1 MMPNNCIVAVD
12 ILSNLLH
19 ENKIDFI
26 VLNGL
31 SLARLN
37 SEPTSC
43 MEDVIDFYVF
53 SKDREK
59 ALTLL
64 KEHVQISEDNSS
76 GYYCQYTIGRIL
88 CKLFYQ
94 TAFWDSKSKQRYWD
108 DLIDCYFGDILD
120 HVKINDVEIPILPPT
135 LYAINLFA
143 YIYNLYKSQG
153 LTIEYFLEWKKFFE
167 EKHDE
172 IVVQELTAKL
182 DKLGM
187 FREFNAFGE
196 VLVKA
201 LDMDERCFPY
211 PIMGA
216 NQLSIAKIMKR
227 IKNVRSDSG
236 SLLFNL

>member
-1 MMPNNCIVAVD
+1 MPNNLIVAVD

-64 KEHVQISEDNSS
+64 KEHVQISEDNSDS
-76 GYYCQYTIGRIL
+76 YRLFTFESIL

-94 TAFWDSKSKQRYWD
+94 TAIWGSKSKQRYWD
-108 DLIDCYFGDILD
+108 DLIDSYFGDLLD
-120 HVKINDVEIPILPPT
+120 HVRINDVEIPILPPT
-135 LYAINLFA
+135 LYAINQFA
-143 YIYNLYKSQG
+143 HIYNLYKGRS
-153 LTIEYFLEWKKFFE
+153 LTIEHFLEWKKFFE
-167 EKHDE
+167 EKHNE

-182 DKLGM
+182 DKLSA
-187 FREFNAFGE
+187 FHEFKAFGS

-201 LDMDERCFPY
+201 LGMEGKCFPY
-211 PIMGA
+211 TITDSYLFPMV
-216 NQLSIAKIMKR
+216 KIMEKV
-227 IKNVRSDSG
+227 KN
-236 SLLFNL
+236 N

>member
-1 MMPNNCIVAVD
+1 MPNNRIFALD

-31 SLARLN
+31 SLARLD
-37 SEPTSC
+37 SGSTSC
-43 MEDVIDFYVF
+43 MDDGIDFYVF

-64 KEHVQISEDNSS
+64 KEYVQFSEDNSGS
-76 GYYCQYTIGRIL
+76 YRLFTIGSIF

-94 TAFWDSKSKQRYWD
+94 TAIWGSKSKQRYWD
-108 DLIDCYFGDILD
+108 DLIDSYFGDILD
-120 HVKINDVEIPILPPT
+120 YVRINDVEIPILPPT
-135 LYAINLFA
+135 LYAINQFA
-143 YIYNLYKSQG
+143 HIYNLYKGRS
-153 LTIEYFLEWKKFFE
+153 LTIEHFLEWKKFFE

-182 DKLGM
+182 DKLSA
-187 FREFNAFGE
+187 FHEFKAFGS

-201 LDMDERCFPY
+201 LGMEGKCFPY
-211 PIMGA
+211 TITDSYLFPMV
-216 NQLSIAKIMKR
+216 KIMEKV
-227 IKNVRSDSG
+227 KN
-236 SLLFNL
+236 N

>member
-1 MMPNNCIVAVD
+1 MEILKMPNNRIAAVV

-19 ENKIDFI
+19 ENRIDFF

-31 SLARLN
+31 SLARLDFWTTWSMDDGIN
-37 SEPTSC
+37 
-43 MEDVIDFYVF
+43 FYVF

-64 KEHVQISEDNSS
+64 KEHLQTSEDDSS
-76 GYYCQYTIGRIL
+76 GYCQYTIGSIP

-108 DLIDCYFGDILD
+108 DLINCYFGDILD
-120 HVKINDVEIPILPPT
+120 HVKINDVEIPILPST
-135 LYAINLFA
+135 LYAINMFA
-143 YIYNLYKSQG
+143 HIYNLYKSRS
-153 LTIEYFLEWKKFFE
+153 LTIEHFLQWKKFFE

-172 IVVQELTAKL
+172 IVEQELIAKL

-187 FREFNAFGE
+187 LREFKAFGT

-201 LDMDERCFPY
+201 LDMDERSFPCTITDSDQSSMVE
-211 PIMGA
+211 IMERVI
-216 NQLSIAKIMKR
+216 N
-227 IKNVRSDSG
+227 N
-236 SLLFNL
+236 

>member
-1 MMPNNCIVAVD
+1 MMPNNLIVAVD

-64 KEHVQISEDNSS
+64 KEHVQISEDNSDS
-76 GYYCQYTIGRIL
+76 YRLFTFESIL

-94 TAFWDSKSKQRYWD
+94 MAIWGSKSKQRYWD
-108 DLIDCYFGDILD
+108 DLIDSYFGDLLD
-120 HVKINDVEIPILPPT
+120 HVRINDVEIPILPPT
-135 LYAINLFA
+135 LYAINQFA
-143 YIYNLYKSQG
+143 HIYNLYKGRS
-153 LTIEYFLEWKKFFE
+153 LTIEHFLEWKKFFE
-167 EKHDE
+167 ETHNE

-187 FREFNAFGE
+187 LREFNAFGA

-201 LDMDERCFPY
+201 LDMDERCFPCTITDSDQFSMGE
-211 PIMGA
+211 IMERVI
-216 NQLSIAKIMKR
+216 N
-227 IKNVRSDSG
+227 N
-236 SLLFNL
+236 

>member
-1 MMPNNCIVAVD
+1 MEILKMPNNRIAAVV

-19 ENKIDFI
+19 ENRIDFF

-31 SLARLN
+31 SLARLEIGSTWSMDDGIN
-37 SEPTSC
+37 
-43 MEDVIDFYVF
+43 FYVF

-64 KEHVQISEDNSS
+64 KEHLQTSEDDSS
-76 GYYCQYTIGRIL
+76 GYCQYTIGSIP

-108 DLIDCYFGDILD
+108 DLINCYFGDILD
-120 HVKINDVEIPILPPT
+120 HVKINDVEIPILPST

-143 YIYNLYKSQG
+143 HIYNLYKSRS
-153 LTIEYFLEWKKFFE
+153 LTIEHFLQWKKFFE

-172 IVVQELTAKL
+172 IVEQELIAKL

-187 FREFNAFGE
+187 LREFKAFGA

-201 LDMDERCFPY
+201 LDMDERSFPCTITDSDQSSMVE
-211 PIMGA
+211 IMERVI
-216 NQLSIAKIMKR
+216 N
-227 IKNVRSDSG
+227 N
-236 SLLFNL
+236 

>member
-1 MMPNNCIVAVD
+1 MMPNNLIVAVD

-64 KEHVQISEDNSS
+64 KEHVQISEDNSDS
-76 GYYCQYTIGRIL
+76 YRLFTFESIL

-94 TAFWDSKSKQRYWD
+94 TAIWGSKSKQRYWD
-108 DLIDCYFGDILD
+108 DLIDSYFGDLLD
-120 HVKINDVEIPILPPT
+120 HVRINDVEIPILPPT
-135 LYAINLFA
+135 LYAINQFA
-143 YIYNLYKSQG
+143 HIYNLYKGRS
-153 LTIEYFLEWKKFFE
+153 LTIEHFLEWKKFFE
-167 EKHDE
+167 EKHNE

-182 DKLGM
+182 DKLSA
-187 FREFNAFGE
+187 FHEFKAFGS

-201 LDMDERCFPY
+201 LGMEGKCFPY
-211 PIMGA
+211 TITDSYLFPMV
-216 NQLSIAKIMKR
+216 KIMEKV
-227 IKNVRSDSG
+227 KN
-236 SLLFNL
+236 N

>member
-1 MMPNNCIVAVD
+1 MPNNRIVAVD

-31 SLARLN
+31 SLVRLN

-64 KEHVQISEDNSS
+64 KKHVQISEDNSS
-76 GYYCQYTIGRIL
+76 GYCQYTIGSIP

-108 DLIDCYFGDILD
+108 DLINCYFGDILD
-120 HVKINDVEIPILPPT
+120 HVKINDVEIPILPST

-143 YIYNLYKSQG
+143 HIYNLYKSRS
-153 LTIEYFLEWKKFFE
+153 LTIEHFLQWKKFFE

-172 IVVQELTAKL
+172 IVEQELIAKL

-187 FREFNAFGE
+187 LREFKAFGA

-201 LDMDERCFPY
+201 LDMDERSFPCTITDSDQSSMVE
-211 PIMGA
+211 IMERVI
-216 NQLSIAKIMKR
+216 N
-227 IKNVRSDSG
+227 N
-236 SLLFNL
+236 

>member
-1 MMPNNCIVAVD
+1 MPNNRIVAVD

-76 GYYCQYTIGRIL
+76 GYYCQYTIGRIP
-88 CKLFYQ
+88 CKLFHQ
-94 TAFWDSKSKQRYWD
+94 TAIWGSKSKQRYWD

-143 YIYNLYKSQG
+143 HIYNLYKGRS
-153 LTIEYFLEWKKFFE
+153 LTIEHFLEWKRFFE

-187 FREFNAFGE
+187 LREFNAFGA

-216 NQLSIAKIMKR
+216 NQLSMAKIMKR
-227 IKNVRSDSG
+227 IKNVRSDGG

>member
-1 MMPNNCIVAVD
+1 MPNNRIAAVV

-19 ENKIDFI
+19 ENRIDFF

-31 SLARLN
+31 SLARLEIGSTWSMDDGIN
-37 SEPTSC
+37 
-43 MEDVIDFYVF
+43 FYVF

-64 KEHVQISEDNSS
+64 KEHLQTSEDDSS
-76 GYYCQYTIGRIL
+76 GYCQYTIGSIP

-108 DLIDCYFGDILD
+108 DLINCYFGDILD
-120 HVKINDVEIPILPPT
+120 HVKINDVEIPILPST

-143 YIYNLYKSQG
+143 HIYNLYKSRS
-153 LTIEYFLEWKKFFE
+153 LTIEHFLQWKKFFE

-172 IVVQELTAKL
+172 IVEQELIAKL

-187 FREFNAFGE
+187 LREFKAFGA

-201 LDMDERCFPY
+201 LDMDERSFPCTITDSDQSSMVE
-211 PIMGA
+211 IMERVI
-216 NQLSIAKIMKR
+216 N
-227 IKNVRSDSG
+227 N
-236 SLLFNL
+236 

>member
-1 MMPNNCIVAVD
+1 MPNNRIAAVD
-12 ILSNLLH
+12 NLSNLLH
-19 ENKIDFI
+19 ENKIDFF

-31 SLARLN
+31 SLTRLDFGSTWSN
-37 SEPTSC
+37 
-43 MEDVIDFYVF
+43 DDGINFYVF

-64 KEHVQISEDNSS
+64 KEHVLISGHDS
-76 GYYCQYTIGRIL
+76 GRYYQFTIGSIP

-108 DLIDCYFGDILD
+108 NLIDSYFGDILD
-120 HVKINDVEIPILPPT
+120 HVWINDVEIPILPPT

-143 YIYNLYKSQG
+143 HIYHLYKSRS
-153 LTIEYFLEWKKFFE
+153 LTIEHFLQWKKFFE

-172 IVVQELTAKL
+172 IVEQELIAKL

-187 FREFNAFGE
+187 LREFKAFGA

-201 LDMDERCFPY
+201 LDMDERSFPCTITDSDQSSMVE
-211 PIMGA
+211 IMERVI
-216 NQLSIAKIMKR
+216 N
-227 IKNVRSDSG
+227 N
-236 SLLFNL
+236 

>member
-1 MMPNNCIVAVD
+1 MPNNRIAAVD
-12 ILSNLLH
+12 NLSNLLH
-19 ENKIDFI
+19 DNRIDFI

-64 KEHVQISEDNSS
+64 KEHLQTSEDDSS
-76 GYYCQYTIGRIL
+76 GYCQYTIGSIP

-108 DLIDCYFGDILD
+108 DLIDSYFGDLLD
-120 HVKINDVEIPILPPT
+120 HVRINDVEIPILPST

-143 YIYNLYKSQG
+143 HIYNLYKSRS
-153 LTIEYFLEWKKFFE
+153 LTIEHFLQWKKFFE
-167 EKHDE
+167 EKHDV
-172 IVVQELTAKL
+172 IIVQELTAKL

-187 FREFNAFGE
+187 LREFKAFGA

-201 LDMDERCFPY
+201 LDMDERSFPCTITDSDQSSMVE
-211 PIMGA
+211 IMERVI
-216 NQLSIAKIMKR
+216 N
-227 IKNVRSDSG
+227 N
-236 SLLFNL
+236 

>member
-1 MMPNNCIVAVD
+1 MMPNNRIVAVD

-19 ENKIDFI
+19 DNKIDFI

-43 MEDVIDFYVF
+43 MEDAIDFYVF

-64 KEHVQISEDNSS
+64 KEFVQISEDNSGS
-76 GYYCQYTIGRIL
+76 YRLFTIGSIF

-135 LYAINLFA
+135 MYAINQFA
-143 YIYNLYKSQG
+143 HIYNLYKGRS
-153 LTIEYFLEWKKFFE
+153 LTIEHFLEWKKFFE
-167 EKHDE
+167 EAHNE

-182 DKLGM
+182 DKLSA
-187 FREFNAFGE
+187 FHEFKAFGS

-201 LDMDERCFPY
+201 LGMEGKCFPY
-211 PIMGA
+211 TITDSYLFPMV
-216 NQLSIAKIMKR
+216 KIMEKV
-227 IKNVRSDSG
+227 KN
-236 SLLFNL
+236 N

>member
-1 MMPNNCIVAVD
+1 MPNNRIAAVV

-19 ENKIDFI
+19 ENRIDFF

-31 SLARLN
+31 SLTRLDFGSTWSN
-37 SEPTSC
+37 
-43 MEDVIDFYVF
+43 DDGINFYVF

-64 KEHVQISEDNSS
+64 KEHLQTSEDDSS
-76 GYYCQYTIGRIL
+76 GYCQYTIGSIP

-108 DLIDCYFGDILD
+108 DLIDSYFGDILD
-120 HVKINDVEIPILPPT
+120 YVRINDVEIPILPPT
-135 LYAINLFA
+135 LYAINQFA
-143 YIYNLYKSQG
+143 HIYNLYKGRS
-153 LTIEYFLEWKKFFE
+153 LTIEHFLEWKKFFE

-172 IVVQELTAKL
+172 IVEQELIAKL

-187 FREFNAFGE
+187 LREFKAFGA

-201 LDMDERCFPY
+201 LDMDERSFPCTITDSDQSFMVE
-211 PIMGA
+211 IMERVID
-216 NQLSIAKIMKR
+216 N
-227 IKNVRSDSG
+227 
-236 SLLFNL
+236 

>member
-1 MMPNNCIVAVD
+1 MPNNRIVAVD

-64 KEHVQISEDNSS
+64 KEYVQISEDNSGS
-76 GYYCQYTIGRIL
+76 YRLFTIGSIF

-94 TAFWDSKSKQRYWD
+94 TAIWGSKNKQRYWD
-108 DLIDCYFGDILD
+108 DLIDSYFGDILD
-120 HVKINDVEIPILPPT
+120 YVRINDVEIPILPPT

-153 LTIEYFLEWKKFFE
+153 LTIEHFLEWKKFFE

-187 FREFNAFGE
+187 FREFNAFGA
-196 VLVKA
+196 VFVKA

-211 PIMGA
+211 SIMGA
-216 NQLSIAKIMKR
+216 NQLSMTKIMKR

>member
-1 MMPNNCIVAVD
+1 MMPNNRIVAVN

-64 KEHVQISEDNSS
+64 KEYVQISEDNSGS
-76 GYYCQYTIGRIL
+76 YRLFTIGSIF

-94 TAFWDSKSKQRYWD
+94 TAIWGSKSKQRYWD
-108 DLIDCYFGDILD
+108 DLIDCYFGDILN

-143 YIYNLYKSQG
+143 HIYNLYKNQS
-153 LTIEYFLEWKKFFE
+153 LTIEHFLEWKKFFE
-167 EKHDE
+167 ETHNE

-187 FREFNAFGE
+187 LRVFNTFGV

>member
-1 MMPNNCIVAVD
+1 MPNYRIAAVD
-12 ILSNLLH
+12 SLSNLLH
-19 ENKIDFI
+19 ENKIDFF

-31 SLARLN
+31 SLARLEIG
-37 SEPTSC
+37 STWS
-43 MEDVIDFYVF
+43 MDDGIDFYVF

-59 ALTLL
+59 ALMLL
-64 KEHVQISEDNSS
+64 KEHLQAPEDDSS
-76 GYYCQYTIGRIL
+76 RYCQYTIGSIP

-120 HVKINDVEIPILPPT
+120 HVKINDVKIPILPPT

-143 YIYNLYKSQG
+143 YIYNLYKKQG
-153 LTIEYFLEWKKFFE
+153 LTIIHFLEWKKFFE

-187 FREFNAFGE
+187 LREFNAFGA

>member
-1 MMPNNCIVAVD
+1 MPNNRIFALD

-31 SLARLN
+31 SLARLD
-37 SEPTSC
+37 SGSTSC
-43 MEDVIDFYVF
+43 MDDGIDFYVF

-64 KEHVQISEDNSS
+64 KEHVQFSEDNSGS
-76 GYYCQYTIGRIL
+76 YRLFTIGSIF

-94 TAFWDSKSKQRYWD
+94 TAIWGSKSKQRYWD
-108 DLIDCYFGDILD
+108 DLIDSYFGDILD
-120 HVKINDVEIPILPPT
+120 YVRINDVEIPILPPT
-135 LYAINLFA
+135 LYAINQFA
-143 YIYNLYKSQG
+143 HIYNLYKGRS
-153 LTIEYFLEWKKFFE
+153 LTIEHFLEWKSFFE

-182 DKLGM
+182 DKLSA
-187 FREFNAFGE
+187 FHEFKAFGS

-201 LDMDERCFPY
+201 LGMEGKCFPY
-211 PIMGA
+211 TITDSYLFPMV
-216 NQLSIAKIMKR
+216 KIMEKV
-227 IKNVRSDSG
+227 KN
-236 SLLFNL
+236 N

>member
-1 MMPNNCIVAVD
+1 MMPNNRIFALD

-31 SLARLN
+31 SLARLD
-37 SEPTSC
+37 SGSTSC
-43 MEDVIDFYVF
+43 MDDGIDFYVF

-64 KEHVQISEDNSS
+64 KEHVQFSEDNSGS
-76 GYYCQYTIGRIL
+76 YRLFTIESIF

-94 TAFWDSKSKQRYWD
+94 TAIWGSKSKQRYWD
-108 DLIDCYFGDILD
+108 DLIDSYFGDILD
-120 HVKINDVEIPILPPT
+120 YVRINDVEIPILPPT
-135 LYAINLFA
+135 LYAINQFA
-143 YIYNLYKSQG
+143 HIYNLYKDRS
-153 LTIEYFLEWKKFFE
+153 LTIEHFLEWKSFFE

-182 DKLGM
+182 DKLSA
-187 FREFNAFGE
+187 FHEFKAFGS

-201 LDMDERCFPY
+201 LGMEGKCFPY
-211 PIMGA
+211 TITDSYLFPMV
-216 NQLSIAKIMKR
+216 KIMEKV
-227 IKNVRSDSG
+227 KN
-236 SLLFNL
+236 N

>member
-1 MMPNNCIVAVD
+1 MPNNRIVAVD

-64 KEHVQISEDNSS
+64 KEYVKISEDNSGS
-76 GYYCQYTIGRIL
+76 YRLFTIGSIL
-88 CKLFYQ
+88 CKLFCQ
-94 TAFWDSKSKQRYWD
+94 TAIWGSKSKQRYWD
-108 DLIDCYFGDILD
+108 DLIDSYFGDILD
-120 HVKINDVEIPILPPT
+120 YVRINDVEIPILPPT
-135 LYAINLFA
+135 LYAINQFA
-143 YIYNLYKSQG
+143 HIYNLYKGRS
-153 LTIEYFLEWKKFFE
+153 LTIEHFLEWKKFFE

-182 DKLGM
+182 DKLGV
-187 FREFNAFGE
+187 FHEFKAFGS

-201 LDMDERCFPY
+201 LGMEGKCFPCTITDSY
-211 PIMGA
+211 LFPMV
-216 NQLSIAKIMKR
+216 KIMEKV
-227 IKNVRSDSG
+227 KN
-236 SLLFNL
+236 N

>member
-1 MMPNNCIVAVD
+1 MPNNRIVAVN

-64 KEHVQISEDNSS
+64 KEYVQISEDNSGS
-76 GYYCQYTIGRIL
+76 YRLFTIGSIF

-94 TAFWDSKSKQRYWD
+94 TAIWGSKSKQRYWD

-143 YIYNLYKSQG
+143 HIYNLYKNQS
-153 LTIEYFLEWKKFFE
+153 LTIEHFLEWKKFFE
-167 EKHDE
+167 ETHNE

-187 FREFNAFGE
+187 LRVFNTFGV

>member
-1 MMPNNCIVAVD
+1 MMPNNLIVAVD

-64 KEHVQISEDNSS
+64 KEHVQISEDNSDS
-76 GYYCQYTIGRIL
+76 YRLFTFESIL

-94 TAFWDSKSKQRYWD
+94 TAIWGSKSKQRYWD
-108 DLIDCYFGDILD
+108 DLIDSYFGDLLD
-120 HVKINDVEIPILPPT
+120 HVRINDVEIPILPPT

-143 YIYNLYKSQG
+143 HIYNLYKNQS
-153 LTIEYFLEWKKFFE
+153 LTIEHFLEWKKFFE
-167 EKHDE
+167 ETHNE

-187 FREFNAFGE
+187 LREFNAFGA

-201 LDMDERCFPY
+201 LDMDERCFPCTITDSDQFSMGE
-211 PIMGA
+211 IMERVI
-216 NQLSIAKIMKR
+216 N
-227 IKNVRSDSG
+227 N
-236 SLLFNL
+236 

>member
-1 MMPNNCIVAVD
+1 MMPNNRIFALD

-31 SLARLN
+31 SLARLD
-37 SEPTSC
+37 SGSTSC
-43 MEDVIDFYVF
+43 MDDGIDFYVF

-64 KEHVQISEDNSS
+64 KEHVQFSEDNSGS
-76 GYYCQYTIGRIL
+76 YRLFTIGSIF

-94 TAFWDSKSKQRYWD
+94 TAIWGSKSKQRYWD
-108 DLIDCYFGDILD
+108 DLIDSYFGDILD
-120 HVKINDVEIPILPPT
+120 YVRINDVEIPILPPT
-135 LYAINLFA
+135 LYAINQFA
-143 YIYNLYKSQG
+143 HIYNLYTGRS
-153 LTIEYFLEWKKFFE
+153 LTIEHFLEWKSFFE

-182 DKLGM
+182 DKLSA
-187 FREFNAFGE
+187 FHEFKAFGS

-201 LDMDERCFPY
+201 LGMEGKCFPY
-211 PIMGA
+211 TITDSYLFPMV
-216 NQLSIAKIMKR
+216 KIMEKV
-227 IKNVRSDSG
+227 KN
-236 SLLFNL
+236 N

>member
-1 MMPNNCIVAVD
+1 MEILKMPNNRIDAVV

-19 ENKIDFI
+19 ENRIDFF

-31 SLARLN
+31 SLARLDFGSTWSMDDGIN
-37 SEPTSC
+37 
-43 MEDVIDFYVF
+43 FYVF

-64 KEHVQISEDNSS
+64 KEHLQTSEDDSS
-76 GYYCQYTIGRIL
+76 GYYQYTIGRIP

-94 TAFWDSKSKQRYWD
+94 TALWDSKSKQCYWD
-108 DLIDCYFGDILD
+108 DLIDSYFGDILD
-120 HVKINDVEIPILPPT
+120 HVWINDVEIPILPPT

-143 YIYNLYKSQG
+143 HIYNLYKSRS
-153 LTIEYFLEWKKFFE
+153 LTIEHFLQWKKFFE

-172 IVVQELTAKL
+172 IVEQELIAKL

-187 FREFNAFGE
+187 LREFKAFGA

-201 LDMDERCFPY
+201 LDMDERSFPCTITDSDQSSMVE
-211 PIMGA
+211 IMERVID
-216 NQLSIAKIMKR
+216 N
-227 IKNVRSDSG
+227 
-236 SLLFNL
+236 

>member
-1 MMPNNCIVAVD
+1 MMPNNRIVAVD
-12 ILSNLLH
+12 ILSSLLH

-31 SLARLN
+31 SLTRLN

-43 MEDVIDFYVF
+43 MKDVIDFYVF

-64 KEHVQISEDNSS
+64 KEYVHISEDNSGS
-76 GYYCQYTIGRIL
+76 YRLFTIGSIL

-94 TAFWDSKSKQRYWD
+94 TAIWGSKSKQRYWD
-108 DLIDCYFGDILD
+108 DLIDSYFGDLLD
-120 HVKINDVEIPILPPT
+120 HERINDVEIPILPPT

-153 LTIEYFLEWKKFFE
+153 LTIEHFLEWKKFFE

-187 FREFNAFGE
+187 FREFNAFGA

-211 PIMGA
+211 SIMGA
-216 NQLSIAKIMKR
+216 NQLSMTKIMKR

>member
-1 MMPNNCIVAVD
+1 MMPNNLIVAVD

-64 KEHVQISEDNSS
+64 KEHVQISEDNSDS
-76 GYYCQYTIGRIL
+76 YRLFTFESIL

-94 TAFWDSKSKQRYWD
+94 TAIWGSKSKQRYWD
-108 DLIDCYFGDILD
+108 DLIDSYFGDLLD
-120 HVKINDVEIPILPPT
+120 HVRINDVEIPILPPT
-135 LYAINLFA
+135 LYAINQFA
-143 YIYNLYKSQG
+143 HIYNLYKGRS
-153 LTIEYFLEWKKFFE
+153 LTIEHFLEWKKFFE

-172 IVVQELTAKL
+172 IVEQELIAKL

-187 FREFNAFGE
+187 LREFKAFGA

-201 LDMDERCFPY
+201 LDMDERSFPCTITDSDQSFMVE
-211 PIMGA
+211 IMERVID
-216 NQLSIAKIMKR
+216 N
-227 IKNVRSDSG
+227 
-236 SLLFNL
+236 